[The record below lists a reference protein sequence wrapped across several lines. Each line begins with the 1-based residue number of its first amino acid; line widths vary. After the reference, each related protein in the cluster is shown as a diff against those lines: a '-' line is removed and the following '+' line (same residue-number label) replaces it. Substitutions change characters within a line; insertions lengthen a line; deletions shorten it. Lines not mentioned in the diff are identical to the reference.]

1 MSESR
6 PRILVFAYNEVGY
19 ACLSELLDRGANVV
33 GVFTYRDD
41 PGEEIWF
48 SSVERLALE
57 SDLDVFTPAAVDDS
71 VRRVIRDLAP
81 DLILS
86 FYYRSMLPKD
96 ILEIP
101 RLGAFNMHGSLLPKY
116 RGRACINWAVLRG
129 ETETGATLHKM
140 VERADAG
147 NIVDQEAVDIAF
159 GDTSQ
164 DVSYKV
170 ADAARRIVARNLDL
184 LEAGTAPLTPQD
196 ESQATSF
203 GRRRPEDGRIDW
215 NRSAVELYNL
225 VRAVTHP
232 YPGAFTTL
240 HGERIFVWKALP
252 HSEPWRDLPGS
263 VVALSPL
270 RVVTGNGILE
280 IVRLQPEGEEEI
292 DGAIFAEYN
301 LTHDSRFGQ

>member
-41 PGEEIWF
+41 PAEEIWF

-57 SDLDVFTPAAVDDS
+57 SDLDVFTPPDVDDS
-71 VRRVIRDLAP
+71 ARRIIRDLAP

-101 RLGAFNMHGSLLPKY
+101 RLGAF
-116 RGRACINWAVLRG
+116 
-129 ETETGATLHKM
+129 
-140 VERADAG
+140 
-147 NIVDQEAVDIAF
+147 
-159 GDTSQ
+159 
-164 DVSYKV
+164 
-170 ADAARRIVARNLDL
+170 
-184 LEAGTAPLTPQD
+184 
-196 ESQATSF
+196 
-203 GRRRPEDGRIDW
+203 
-215 NRSAVELYNL
+215 
-225 VRAVTHP
+225 
-232 YPGAFTTL
+232 TTL

-263 VVALSPL
+263 VVSLSPL